1 MSEAHNEHETPI
13 KTPKQLIAVVA
24 AGFLVPIAIIALLV
38 VYVGNSA
45 RTGAGSG
52 GMSAE
57 AVTQRIA
64 PVAHVEV
71 RDANAP
77 HVYQTGEQLFKAV
90 CSACHA
96 TGAAGAPKVGNS
108 ADWAPRIAQGFPT
121 LLKTA
126 LAGKGAMPP
135 RGGTNPA
142 DVSDYEIA
150 RAIVY
155 MANQSGGHFSEP
167 PPPAQPA
174 SGAGAAPASAAA
186 APASAASA
194 ETNAAAAAISAI
206 SAAKPAATASAGQP
220 APGSPADLAAG
231 KKLYGQVCVACHAAG
246 VMGAPKF
253 GNKADWAPRIKT
265 GMDTLYN
272 AALHGFNA
280 MPAKGGS
287 NAPDGEVKSAVDYMV
302 HAAEQ

>member
-174 SGAGAAPASAAA
+174 SGAGAAPASAA
-186 APASAASA
+186 
-194 ETNAAAAAISAI
+194 
-206 SAAKPAATASAGQP
+206 KPAATASAGQP

-265 GMDTLYN
+265 GMNTLYN

-302 HAAEQ
+302 HAAQQ